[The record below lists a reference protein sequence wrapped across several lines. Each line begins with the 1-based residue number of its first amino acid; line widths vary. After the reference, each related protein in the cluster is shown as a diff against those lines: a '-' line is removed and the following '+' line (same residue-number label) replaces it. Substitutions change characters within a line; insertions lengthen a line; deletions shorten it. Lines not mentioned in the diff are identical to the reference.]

1 MLPCVVRLVC
11 DDPILVLGS
20 FWTLAECAQ
29 VLISCIPTPCGF
41 CFLNNP

>member
-1 MLPCVVRLVC
+1 
-11 DDPILVLGS
+11 
-20 FWTLAECAQ
+20 LAECAQ